1 MTTEITNN
9 KLGKIFTL
17 EFMGMIAAMAFA
29 VGTTYTTL
37 ADGQEKTDAKV
48 AKIEGKQETIENVV
62 QQIKIDTATMRV
74 EQQHLKEEMQE
85 QQGDIKRIL
94 DILEQ
99 RNP

>member
-1 MTTEITNN
+1 
-9 KLGKIFTL
+9 
-17 EFMGMIAAMAFA
+17 MGMIAAMAFA